1 MHIHKY
7 VDLGVICWGIPTKE
21 FHNFLQGLVDSGFG
35 DRIMFGSD
43 QMVWLDSF
51 DDAIEV
57 IIDFVNSE
65 NPTLRLPLG
74 KLALMTIGM
83 KLDSVKADLESN
95 KEIAENAVFE

>member
-7 VDLGVICWGIPTKE
+7 VDLGVICRVIPTKE